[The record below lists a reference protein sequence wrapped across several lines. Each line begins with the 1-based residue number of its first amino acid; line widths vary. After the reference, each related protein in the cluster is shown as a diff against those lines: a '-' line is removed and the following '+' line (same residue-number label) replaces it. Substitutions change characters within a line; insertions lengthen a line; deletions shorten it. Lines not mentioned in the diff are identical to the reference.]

1 MQCLCYHLIQKLL
14 MPLLFCP
21 SRHCDVNFL
30 ILKAALMCL
39 VLLLSSLCLSHAAQ
53 VSAVEVNTPEEMFV
67 ENGTDAKLPCTFTS
81 VEVISSAAS
90 VSWSFQPEGAAT
102 RISFFYYSNGKS
114 YPGKDIPFKDRIT
127 WAGDLNK
134 KDASIMISN
143 MQFRDNGTYICDVKN
158 PPDIVV
164 KPGEIRVRVV
174 EKDSLPAFPIAT
186 VAGIAIGTVTG
197 LSSLISIVV
206 CLVIRKNNSKKRYS
220 GCSTSES
227 LMSPVKQAPQKAPS
241 DTEGLVNS
249 VPARSHQGPVIYAQL
264 DHSGGQHSDKINKSE
279 SVVYADIRKN

>member
-1 MQCLCYHLIQKLL
+1 
-14 MPLLFCP
+14 
-21 SRHCDVNFL
+21 
-30 ILKAALMCL
+30 
-39 VLLLSSLCLSHAAQ
+39 
-53 VSAVEVNTPEEMFV
+53 MFV

-134 KDASIMISN
+134 KDASITISN

-174 EKDSLPAFPIAT
+174 EKEEEEQVTRAEQAPPYNQLPEEEKRYAFFTDGSCRIVGTSRKWKAAVWSPTCRVAEATEGQDSLPAFPIAT

-220 GCSTSES
+220 G
-227 LMSPVKQAPQKAPS
+227 
-241 DTEGLVNS
+241 
-249 VPARSHQGPVIYAQL
+249 
-264 DHSGGQHSDKINKSE
+264 
-279 SVVYADIRKN
+279 

>member
-1 MQCLCYHLIQKLL
+1 MAE
-14 MPLLFCP
+14 
-21 SRHCDVNFL
+21 SRSRWHSWKQEKFDPQL
-30 ILKAALMCL
+30 SG
-39 VLLLSSLCLSHAAQ
+39 VL

-134 KDASIMISN
+134 KDASITISN